1 VDPPTEEPT
10 LPDHRPP
17 AILLG
22 GLHNALSLIRS
33 LGRQGVEVSL
43 LADSSRAPGRS
54 RLCAGFMQP
63 ASDTQASWLEWL
75 LSRPARD
82 AVLLPCSDNGLDL
95 VARHRAELVDHGYRP
110 FEAND
115 EVLLTMLDKQA
126 TYERARA
133 LGIDCPRTILLSDE
147 SLERV
152 AGEIGFPCALKP
164 LHAHVFGRHFRKKLV
179 VIPDRAEL
187 DRVHGITSSLGLEM
201 LATEIIPGPES
212 SFCSYYTYIDADGS
226 PLLHFTKRKTRQYP
240 VRFGTGSYHHTLWDE
255 EVAETGLRFLQGM
268 GIRGLGNVEFKRD
281 ERTGA
286 LRLIEGNPR
295 FTAATEILRLSGL
308 DLAGFVYARLA
319 GIPGPPVDGFRD
331 NVYLWLPIEDTM
343 AFLSLRKSGDIT
355 FREWIDS
362 LRGREQHLPLW
373 DWRDP
378 LPSIASLGEMSVRFG
393 RKLRQR
399 RSGVRDA
406 I

>member
-1 VDPPTEEPT
+1 MTS
-10 LPDHRPP
+10 RPP

-22 GLHNALSLIRS
+22 GLHNALSLTRS
-33 LGRQGVEVSL
+33 LGRQGVEITL
-43 LADSSRAPGRS
+43 LADSSVAPAKS
-54 RLCAGFMQP
+54 RLCSQVFRPAGPLQP
-63 ASDTQASWLEWL
+63 GWLEWL
-75 LSRPARD
+75 LSRPSRG
-82 AVLLPCSDNGLDL
+82 AVLLPCSDNGLEL
-95 VARHRAELVDHGYRP
+95 VARHRQELVDHGYRP
-110 FEAND
+110 FEAD
-115 EVLLTMLDKQA
+115 DDVLLTMLDKQA
-126 TYERARA
+126 TYERAREI
-133 LGIDCPRTILLSDE
+133 GIDCPRTIPLSDE
-147 SLERV
+147 TLERV
-152 AGEIGFPCALKP
+152 DEELGFPCALKP
-164 LHAHVFGRHFRKKLV
+164 LHAHVFGQHFRKKLV
-179 VIPDRAEL
+179 LIPDRAEL
-187 DRVHGITSSLGLEM
+187 NRVHGITSSLGLEM

-212 SFCSYYTYIDADGS
+212 SFCSYYTYIDSEGR
-226 PLLHFTKRKTRQYP
+226 PLLHFTKRKDRQYP
-240 VRFGTGSYHHTLWDE
+240 ARFGTGSYHHTLWDE

-295 FTAATEILRLSGL
+295 FTAATEILRLAGL

-319 GIPGPPVDGFRD
+319 GIPGPSVDGFRD

-373 DWRDP
+373 EWRDP
-378 LPSIASLGEMSVRFG
+378 MPSIAALGEMSVRFG
-393 RKLRQR
+393 RKVRDR
-399 RSGVRDA
+399 RSAVRDT